1 MGIQLP
7 TPSAYANE
15 RPNREIGTGF
25 FATLHL
31 IDGS

>member
-1 MGIQLP
+1 MGIQLLA
-7 TPSAYANE
+7 PSAYANE
-15 RPNREIGTGF
+15 RPDREIGTGF